1 MNSSNKTEKRKRLT
15 QKEMGEESMA
25 IFVGGQVMGL
35 MSQLNLTALERF
47 YNSPR
52 SNPEQ
57 GSDFR
62 YRKEMEIVIRFHK
75 ELFKNR

>member
-1 MNSSNKTEKRKRLT
+1 MNSSDKTEKPKRLT
-15 QKEMGEESMA
+15 AKQLSEESMA

-35 MSQLNLTALERF
+35 MSQLNLVALERF

-75 ELFKNR
+75 ELFKSR